1 MKKQQ
6 QHASYRIKEARE
18 DRVTNIVIY
27 IVVLIVMCITLYPM
41 IYVFSMSF
49 SDPMAAARGEVI
61 LLPKGFNLTA
71 YKTVFSDKVIFT
83 YFGNTIF
90 YTFTGILFGVIT
102 TMLAAYPLSRR
113 NFSRRK
119 YVTLFITLT
128 MFLYAGLIPNYIVVV
143 KFLKLYDTRMAMVL
157 PTLTSAWYVLVTKN
171 YITSLPEELFDSAKV
186 DGASEFGIFGRIV
199 MPLSKPIIAVLS
211 VYLGIGYWNTYFP
224 SLLYQSK
231 DELRP
236 VSMYVRKLVVENSID
251 TLLKSA
257 KAGAIL
263 TDATALLS
271 RMQIKYAVIV
281 VAMLPLMLLY
291 PFFSK
296 YLKKGMMVGSIKG

>member
-1 MKKQQ
+1 M
-6 QHASYRIKEARE
+6 
-18 DRVTNIVIY
+18 
-27 IVVLIVMCITLYPM
+27 
-41 IYVFSMSF
+41 
-49 SDPMAAARGEVI
+49 
-61 LLPKGFNLTA
+61 
-71 YKTVFSDKVIFT
+71 
-83 YFGNTIF
+83 
-90 YTFTGILFGVIT
+90 
-102 TMLAAYPLSRR
+102 SRR

>member
-6 QHASYRIKEARE
+6 TPVSFRIKEARE
-18 DRVTNIVIY
+18 DRITNIVIY
-27 IVVLIVMCITLYPM
+27 ILVLIIMCITLYPM

-49 SDPMAAARGEVI
+49 SDPMAAARGEVV
-61 LLPKGFNLTA
+61 LWPVGFNLTA
-71 YKTVFSDKVIFT
+71 YETVFADPVIFR

-90 YTFTGILFGVIT
+90 YTVTGIVLGVIAS
-102 TMLAAYPLSRR
+102 MLAAYPLSRR

-128 MFLYAGLIPNYIVVV
+128 MFLSAGLIPNYLVIV
-143 KFLKLYDTRMAMVL
+143 KFLRMYDTRMVMVL
-157 PTLTSAWYVLVTKN
+157 PSLTSAWYILVTKN

-211 VYLGIGYWNTYFP
+211 VYMGIGYWNTYFP

-236 VSMYVRKLVVENSID
+236 VSMYVRKLVVENSMD
-251 TLLKSA
+251 TLLKAAES
-257 KAGAIL
+257 GAIL
-263 TDATALLS
+263 TDASALLS
-271 RMQIKYAVIV
+271 RSQVKYAVIA